1 MSRTLNKCVISVY
14 MRKKNFLKYLF
25 DFIVIVLGITV
36 SFWFNQLSIKKSND
50 LERLKVLNSIEMEI
64 SEIENYTKERLNS
77 WNDDIDLYS
86 EFLSDK
92 LDLQSIKNITSS
104 KSRIEYNLIYYRDFE
119 PPMNRYNSMINSGN
133 IKYIDSEKLKEI
145 LTRLHNLNYSN
156 LKTTVEYE
164 KSLKE
169 QLIQILT
176 KNHSNILLIGDD
188 NKTSL
193 DNYSRELY
201 SAIKADNEL
210 KTNLIIQMKYF
221 KTRVSLLKLYNYT
234 LSELKDELSIQ
245 IEKN

>member
-1 MSRTLNKCVISVY
+1 
-14 MRKKNFLKYLF
+14 MRKKNFLKYLL

-119 PPMNRYNSMINSGN
+119 PPMNRYNSMISSGN

-193 DNYSRELY
+193 DNYSKELY
-201 SAIKADNEL
+201 NAIKADNEL

-245 IEKN
+245 IEEN

>member
-1 MSRTLNKCVISVY
+1 MSVQ

-36 SFWFNQLSIKKSND
+36 SFWFNQLSIKKNND

-119 PPMNRYNSMINSGN
+119 PPMNRYNSMISSGN

-193 DNYSRELY
+193 DNYSKELY
-201 SAIKADNEL
+201 NAIKADNEL

>member
-1 MSRTLNKCVISVY
+1 

-119 PPMNRYNSMINSGN
+119 PPMNRYNSMISSGN

-145 LTRLHNLNYSN
+145 FLSN
-156 LKTTVEYE
+156 SSLGVLIKIFLIS
-164 KSLKE
+164 KSLNSDFVFAN
-169 QLIQILT
+169 Q
-176 KNHSNILLIGDD
+176 SNIDLFVL
-188 NKTSL
+188 NFTS
-193 DNYSRELY
+193 
-201 SAIKADNEL
+201 
-210 KTNLIIQMKYF
+210 
-221 KTRVSLLKLYNYT
+221 
-234 LSELKDELSIQ
+234 
-245 IEKN
+245 

>member
-1 MSRTLNKCVISVY
+1 
-14 MRKKNFLKYLF
+14 MRNKNFLKYLF

-119 PPMNRYNSMINSGN
+119 PPMNRYNSMISSGN

-201 SAIKADNEL
+201 SAIKDDNEL

>member
-1 MSRTLNKCVISVY
+1 MCNICVY
-14 MRKKNFLKYLF
+14 EKKNFLKYLF

-119 PPMNRYNSMINSGN
+119 PPMNRYNSMISSGN

>member
-1 MSRTLNKCVISVY
+1 

-36 SFWFNQLSIKKSND
+36 SFWFNQLSIKKNNN
-50 LERLKVLNSIEMEI
+50 LERLKVLNNIEMEI

-119 PPMNRYNSMINSGN
+119 PPMNRYNSMISSGN

-193 DNYSRELY
+193 DNYSKELY
-201 SAIKADNEL
+201 NAIKADNEL

-245 IEKN
+245 IEEN

>member
-1 MSRTLNKCVISVY
+1 
-14 MRKKNFLKYLF
+14 MRKKNFSKYFF

-119 PPMNRYNSMINSGN
+119 PPMNRYNSMISSGN

-201 SAIKADNEL
+201 SAINSDNEL

>member
-1 MSRTLNKCVISVY
+1 

-36 SFWFNQLSIKKSND
+36 SFWFNQLSIKKNND

-86 EFLSDK
+86 EFLSYK

-119 PPMNRYNSMINSGN
+119 PPMNRYNSMISSGN

-193 DNYSRELY
+193 DNYSKELY
-201 SAIKADNEL
+201 NTIKADNEL

-221 KTRVSLLKLYNYT
+221 KTRVSLLKLYNYA

>member
-1 MSRTLNKCVISVY
+1 

-86 EFLSDK
+86 EFLSNK

-119 PPMNRYNSMINSGN
+119 PPMNRYNSMISSGN

>member
-1 MSRTLNKCVISVY
+1 
-14 MRKKNFLKYLF
+14 MRKKNFLKYLL

-201 SAIKADNEL
+201 SAIEADDEL

-245 IEKN
+245 IEKS

>member
-1 MSRTLNKCVISVY
+1 
-14 MRKKNFLKYLF
+14 MRKKNFLKYLL

>member
-1 MSRTLNKCVISVY
+1 
-14 MRKKNFLKYLF
+14 MRKKNFFKYLF

-119 PPMNRYNSMINSGN
+119 PPMNRYNSMISSGN

-193 DNYSRELY
+193 DNYSRELH

>member
-1 MSRTLNKCVISVY
+1 

-119 PPMNRYNSMINSGN
+119 PPMNRYNSMISSGN

-176 KNHSNILLIGDD
+176 KNHSNVLLIGDD

>member
-1 MSRTLNKCVISVY
+1 

-25 DFIVIVLGITV
+25 DFIVIVLGISV
-36 SFWFNQLSIKKSND
+36 SFWFNQLSIKKSNN

-119 PPMNRYNSMINSGN
+119 PPMNRYNSMISSGN
-133 IKYIDSEKLKEI
+133 IKYINSEKLKEI

-201 SAIKADNEL
+201 SAIEADDEL

>member
-1 MSRTLNKCVISVY
+1 

-119 PPMNRYNSMINSGN
+119 PPMNRYNSMISSGN

-201 SAIKADNEL
+201 SAIKVDNEL

>member
-1 MSRTLNKCVISVY
+1 

-201 SAIKADNEL
+201 SAIEADDEL

-245 IEKN
+245 IEKS

>member
-1 MSRTLNKCVISVY
+1 

-36 SFWFNQLSIKKSND
+36 SFWFNQLSIKKNND

-119 PPMNRYNSMINSGN
+119 PPMNRYNSMISSGN

>member
-1 MSRTLNKCVISVY
+1 
-14 MRKKNFLKYLF
+14 MRKKNFLKYLL

-77 WNDDIDLYS
+77 WNDDINLYS

-133 IKYIDSEKLKEI
+133 IKYINSEKLKEI

>member
-1 MSRTLNKCVISVY
+1 

-119 PPMNRYNSMINSGN
+119 PPMNRYNSMISSGN

-193 DNYSRELY
+193 DNYSKELY
-201 SAIKADNEL
+201 NAIKADNEL

>member
-1 MSRTLNKCVISVY
+1 

-50 LERLKVLNSIEMEI
+50 HERLKVLNSIEMEI

-119 PPMNRYNSMINSGN
+119 PPMNRYNSMISSGN

>member
-1 MSRTLNKCVISVY
+1 

-92 LDLQSIKNITSS
+92 LDLKSIKNITSS

-201 SAIKADNEL
+201 SAIIADNEL